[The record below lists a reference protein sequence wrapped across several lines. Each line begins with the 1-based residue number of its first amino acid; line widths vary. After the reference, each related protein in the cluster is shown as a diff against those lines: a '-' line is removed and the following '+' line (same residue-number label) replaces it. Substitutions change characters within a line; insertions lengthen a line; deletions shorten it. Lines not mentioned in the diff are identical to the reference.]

1 MTDLLGMLAVI
12 LFILLLIGAVLLIL
26 VLAVK
31 SRYKVVG
38 PNEAL
43 IISGTRKKQAGTTQ
57 MDGIEVAREGA
68 LKVVTGG
75 GTFIW
80 PLIQKA
86 SRLSLEAM
94 QLPVTVRS
102 VPTSNKVPITVGA
115 TANVRIGNTIEEIN
129 AAATRFLSWS
139 DTALVQSINEIL
151 EGSLRAIIGTMTV
164 ERIIEDR
171 TEFTKQ
177 VQAVAAEDLKSMGL
191 VIDVMNVKEITDEQ
205 EYIFNLGVP
214 RVQEVRREAE
224 TARFGADLAVEQ
236 ENQRTAREKAQ
247 ARQDTDLLTAQ
258 ILERTS
264 AAEMRASQAGP
275 LAEAEARKKVVETET
290 AVARLAATKRE
301 EELVAEVRKPAEA
314 EAFRVTVAAEAE
326 KERSIRMAQAKAE
339 GIRLEGMAEAEAEEA
354 KAKAEGSKVREVA
367 LARAEGQMKEAEAI
381 NALTDS
387 SVKIR
392 MLEVQPEIVRAG
404 AQAFQGVDHVVL
416 VGEQG
421 VRSFIGMLPVLVN
434 SVMGNGGGEFPAR
447 PEGIPPL
454 TPPGPASAP
463 PPFPGSST
471 PAEGSDR
478 RDPTSPPGSPVDE
491 TPVTRPAEKPS
502 AQTEPG
508 PARGTGK
515 GAAEAATSG
524 LEDELRELILTVDGD
539 TLYQRLAKLL
549 PADETRPLLTSYQ
562 DILALPIGEGLE
574 RALQL
579 VRTDATFR
587 AWAERLRSARVARR

>member
-1 MTDLLGMLAVI
+1 MELIGLGGLVVALLVV
-12 LFILLLIGAVLLIL
+12 GAVLLIL
-26 VLAVK
+26 LLAVR
-31 SRYKVVG
+31 SRYQVVG

-43 IISGTRKKQAGTTQ
+43 IISGTRRRQTGRVE
-57 MDGIEVAREGA
+57 MEGIEVAREGA

-80 PLIQKA
+80 PLVQRA

-129 AAATRFLSWS
+129 AAATRFLSWD

-177 VQAVAAEDLKSMGL
+177 VQQVAAEDLKSMGL

-205 EYIFNLGVP
+205 QYIQNLGVP
-214 RVQEVRREAE
+214 RVQEVRRVAE
-224 TARFGADLAVEQ
+224 TARFEVELAIEQ

-247 ARQDTDLLTAQ
+247 AKQETDLLTAD

-264 AAEMRASQAGP
+264 AAERRADQAGP
-275 LAEAEARKKVVETET
+275 LAEAEARRRVVETET
-290 AVARLAATKRE
+290 EVARLAAVKRE

-314 EAFRVTVAAEAE
+314 EAHRLRTIAEAE
-326 KERSIRMAQAKAE
+326 KERSLRMVEASAE
-339 GIRLEGMAEAEAEEA
+339 GIRLEGIAEADAEEA
-354 KAKAEGSKVREVA
+354 KARAEGAKVREVA

-381 NALTDS
+381 NSLKDN
-387 SVKIR
+387 SVRLR
-392 MLEVQPEIVRAG
+392 MLEVQPEIVRAS

-421 VRSFIGMLPVLVN
+421 VKSFIGMLPVLMK
-434 SVMGNGGGEFPAR
+434 SVVGNGGDGPLSRLLGSSPPDGGGDAQREETSTTPSDRGGGQGGGQAGAPESSRAARVSGPGEPGTREPGPNA
-447 PEGIPPL
+447 PSLAG
-454 TPPGPASAP
+454 PGPAPAQ
-463 PPFPGSST
+463 
-471 PAEGSDR
+471 PAEVGAELR
-478 RDPTSPPGSPVDE
+478 RAVEATPGEDLEERLLRLAPE
-491 TPVTRPAEKPS
+491 AGLPA
-502 AQTEPG
+502 G
-508 PARGTGK
+508 PAGELLDLYQEIRQLPLEQGIERLVQLARTDPAIQAW
-515 GAAEAATSG
+515 AARI
-524 LEDELRELILTVDGD
+524 LRE
-539 TLYQRLAKLL
+539 RK
-549 PADETRPLLTSYQ
+549 R
-562 DILALPIGEGLE
+562 
-574 RALQL
+574 
-579 VRTDATFR
+579 
-587 AWAERLRSARVARR
+587 